1 MTVQL
6 IPVFNGSISNEAA
19 LLCNARDLH
28 AFLEVGKRFA
38 TWITERISEYE
49 FVENQDYVI
58 ASQIREAKGRG
69 GHNRKDYHLT
79 LDTAKELAMVE
90 RNEKGRQIR
99 RYFIECEKKLRED
112 TTSTQSPLNVD
123 IIMRVR
129 NGSVTHIE
137 HHKSG
142 SVITTE
148 WAIHLLRKS
157 GWIVNRPGFPGE
169 CFICELRLPDHR
181 FRWKH
186 NKLFLLLPEEY
197 GPAFPAIVDC
207 YTSPPT

>member
-1 MTVQL
+1 MTTQL
-6 IPVFNGSISNEAA
+6 IPVFNGTVSNETI

-49 FVENQDYVI
+49 FVENQDYI
-58 ASQIREAKGRG
+58 AISQKREIGHGRG
-69 GHNRKDYHLT
+69 KKDYHLT

-157 GWIVNRPGFPGE
+157 GWIVIPRD
-169 CFICELRLPDHR
+169 ELLNTP
-181 FRWKH
+181 
-186 NKLFLLLPEEY
+186 LAQLMPENLTHT
-197 GPAFPAIVDC
+197 GACVR
-207 YTSPPT
+207 

>member
-1 MTVQL
+1 MTSQL
-6 IPVFNGSISNEAA
+6 IPVFNGIVSNETT

-28 AFLEVGKRFA
+28 TFLEVGKRFA
-38 TWITERISEYE
+38 TWITERIDEYE
-49 FVENQDYVI
+49 FIENQDYI
-58 ASQIREAKGRG
+58 AISQKREIGHGRG
-69 GHNRKDYHLT
+69 KKDYHLT

-129 NGSVTHIE
+129 NGSVSHIE

-157 GWIVNRPGFPGE
+157 GWIVMPRD
-169 CFICELRLPDHR
+169 ELLNTPLAQLMPENLPQTGTCAR
-181 FRWKH
+181 
-186 NKLFLLLPEEY
+186 
-197 GPAFPAIVDC
+197 
-207 YTSPPT
+207 

>member
-1 MTVQL
+1 MEKLPELV
-6 IPVFNGSISNEAA
+6 PVMAGNIDGQPVSLVSAKRLHSF
-19 LLCNARDLH
+19 LCVGRD
-28 AFLEVGKRFA
+28 FT
-38 TWITERISEYE
+38 TWIKGRISQYG
-49 FVENQDYVI
+49 FTAGVDFTVVEKLSAPVSGSAKYRQQIAHDYLI
-58 ASQIREAKGRG
+58 TIDMG
-69 GHNRKDYHLT
+69 
-79 LDTAKELAMVE
+79 KELAMVE

-112 TTSTQSPLNVD
+112 TTRTQSPLNVD

-157 GWIVNRPGFPGE
+157 GWIVMPRD
-169 CFICELRLPDHR
+169 ELLNMP
-181 FRWKH
+181 
-186 NKLFLLLPEEY
+186 LAQLMPENLSQT
-197 GPAFPAIVDC
+197 GTCVR
-207 YTSPPT
+207 